1 MEKTVFVCV
10 VLTTWLFFW
19 LFVRAINTHSYIK
32 YKLALELCLCMWVS
46 VCVKQVVVRRLSN
59 CVWEHT
65 KAVSLLCD
73 SSRRMK
79 AFSCL
84 WFDGQVYCG
93 GRVLTT
99 FIAEGGWQYVY
110 PYHRDFICGT
120 ECCYC
125 CNLIPQTLST
135 NIGFVMHLL
144 FLWGDM
150 DISSRN
156 IRSGF
161 GSFQGW
167 NFTSQRPWNS
177 NRSLDRTSIMAEKV

>member
-1 MEKTVFVCV
+1 M
-10 VLTTWLFFW
+10 LYSTTWLFFFFW

-110 PYHRDFICGT
+110 PYHRDFIRGT
-120 ECCYC
+120 ECCCC

-156 IRSGF
+156 IKSGF